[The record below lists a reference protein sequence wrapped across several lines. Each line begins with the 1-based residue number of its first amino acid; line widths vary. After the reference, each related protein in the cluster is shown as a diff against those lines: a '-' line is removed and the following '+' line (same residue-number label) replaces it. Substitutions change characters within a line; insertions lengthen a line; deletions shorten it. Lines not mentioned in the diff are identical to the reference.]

1 MCFEEF
7 LKSGKKR
14 TLPPKILGKYLHIS
28 SVARMISGK
37 DEKILPSISNQNYN
51 DDLALSCTVV
61 VEKGG
66 GGGEGGS
73 TVGEPNSC

>member
-1 MCFEEF
+1 
-7 LKSGKKR
+7 
-14 TLPPKILGKYLHIS
+14 
-28 SVARMISGK
+28 MISGK

-66 GGGEGGS
+66 GEGERGAAQWENQTAARHHASACVYWREAQGA
-73 TVGEPNSC
+73 